1 MISLRLLTVNHKILL
16 KKLSCIGIRG
26 LPYKWFQSYLSDR
39 MQYTSVTSSSYN
51 SSTQNT
57 ILTESKS
64 PLVPVKCGVPQGSI
78 LGPLLFNIYINDLP
92 HISNSANYVLYADDT
107 NIILSS
113 NHPPSLDAK
122 LNSVLSN
129 TISWFENNNLTLNT
143 NKTNYMH
150 VKPKSH
156 YAHDPII
163 PNNYNINNTT
173 ETTFLGVSITPDL
186 TWKNHILRICN
197 KIKPAI
203 AMLYKLRNTLPA
215 HSLLQ
220 IYFSL
225 IHSHISYAILVWGN
239 SPPTHL
245 TNILKLQKKA
255 IRLIAN
261 VAPRTSCRP
270 LFIELLIVFLR
281 LMVTG

>member
-1 MISLRLLTVNHKILL
+1 
-16 KKLSCIGIRG
+16 
-26 LPYKWFQSYLSDR
+26 
-39 MQYTSVTSSSYN
+39 
-51 SSTQNT
+51 
-57 ILTESKS
+57 
-64 PLVPVKCGVPQGSI
+64 
-78 LGPLLFNIYINDLP
+78 
-92 HISNSANYVLYADDT
+92 
-107 NIILSS
+107 
-113 NHPPSLDAK
+113 
-122 LNSVLSN
+122 
-129 TISWFENNNLTLNT
+129 
-143 NKTNYMH
+143 MH

-156 YAHDPII
+156 YAHDLII
-163 PNNYNINNTT
+163 KNNYNINNTT

-186 TWKNHILRICN
+186 TWKNHILKICN

-261 VAPRTSCRP
+261 VPPRTSCRP
-270 LFIELLIVFLR
+270 LFKEYRILTVFSLFILESSYYAKKALLRSNANPTNSTIQPIRTVHTHRTRQIHNIFIPHLPSNFMKSNTSLYSSMIYNKLPDHLKKINNCRKFRLETKKFLLNNTIYSPQELQN
-281 LMVTG
+281 